1 LKNNE
6 ATSKNSKRA
15 IFLLRNIVLIGLVMI
30 AALFFFDENAENDRI
45 GWVLLVLFWTLKSLY
60 DFFEERSNG
69 NKKSAIVNFF
79 IVIVGF
85 CLFVWQT
92 ISFLPL

>member
-6 ATSKNSKRA
+6 VATKRP
-15 IFLLRNIVLIGLVMI
+15 IFTLRNIVLVGLVII
-30 AALFFFDENAENDRI
+30 AAMFFFDESAENDRI

-60 DFFEERSNG
+60 DFFEERKRG

-79 IVIVGF
+79 IATVGF

>member
-1 LKNNE
+1 LRNNE
-6 ATSKNSKRA
+6 ATSKNSKRG
-15 IFLLRNIVLIGLVMI
+15 IFLLRNIVLVGLVMI
-30 AALFFFDENAENDRI
+30 AALFFFDKNAENDRI

-69 NKKSAIVNFF
+69 NKKSAIVNFL
-79 IVIVGF
+79 IVTVGF
-85 CLFVWQT
+85 CLFVWQA